1 MDSRR
6 RKDLSVS
13 GALQRLGSFTAVG
26 TVAFI
31 VDISV
36 FNILASG
43 FGAGPIT
50 AKVISVTLAT
60 GVSWLGS
67 RYLTFHEFAGRPKR
81 QEALLF
87 ALTNL
92 VGLGIAAACLVVSHY
107 ILGFTSPLAN
117 NISGNVVGVL
127 LGNVF
132 RYVAYRY
139 FVFRPADPSPSAS
152 AGQDHERSGLE

>member
-1 MDSRR
+1 VRN
-6 RKDLSVS
+6 
-13 GALQRLGSFTAVG
+13 GLQRVGSFTLVG

-31 VDISV
+31 VDISM

-43 FGAGPIT
+43 LGAGPIT
-50 AKVISVTLAT
+50 SKVASVTLAT

-67 RYLTFHEFAGRPKR
+67 HYVTFRQFAGRPKR

-87 ALTNL
+87 GLTNL

-107 ILGFTSPLAN
+107 LLGLTSPLAN
-117 NISGNVVGVL
+117 NISANVVGVL

-139 FVFRPADPSPSAS
+139 FVFRPAQPSLTPEPCAVGS
-152 AGQDHERSGLE
+152 